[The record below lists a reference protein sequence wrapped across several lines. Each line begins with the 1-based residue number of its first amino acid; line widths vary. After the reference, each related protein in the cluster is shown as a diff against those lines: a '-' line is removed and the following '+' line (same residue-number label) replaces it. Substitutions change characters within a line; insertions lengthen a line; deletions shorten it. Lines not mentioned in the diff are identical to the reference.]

1 MRPVYGA
8 SLEDM
13 QRALLAWYSVS
24 APALKENGL
33 WEEGKISVQEFIFGD
48 DG

>member
-13 QRALLAWYSVS
+13 QRALLAWYS
-24 APALKENGL
+24 ALKENGL

>member
-1 MRPVYGA
+1 MPVHYVEQL
-8 SLEDM
+8 LEDM
-13 QRALLAWYSVS
+13 QRALLAWYS
-24 APALKENGL
+24 ALKENGL